1 MKILDKLERKYG
13 RYGVPNVTL
22 GLIILQVIAYIFS
35 ISREEILQGLYLMP
49 KLVLAGQV
57 WRLITFLAVPPT
69 TYPIFAFF
77 FWYLFYLMGSALE
90 SHWGIFR
97 YNIYL
102 LIGYVVTVGAA
113 FLIPN
118 AVATNLFLQGSVF
131 LAFAWLNPDFL
142 LYIFFIIPVKI
153 KWLALIT
160 WLGYLWTLIT
170 GDWISRLMVLA
181 SICNFLLFF
190 ASDIRDRI
198 KTGKRHME
206 FQVKRTAERTKKEP
220 FHRCVVCGVTD
231 VANPDMDFRYCPDC
245 KDTPGYCSGHLQSS
259 AYKLGNAGVLS
270 AQYWPC

>member
-1 MKILDKLERKYG
+1 MKILDKLEREYG

-22 GLIILQVIAYIFS
+22 GLIILQVIAYILS
-35 ISREEILQGLYLMP
+35 ISRWEILQGLYLIP

-57 WRLITFLAVPPT
+57 WRLFTFLAVPPT

-90 SHWGIFR
+90 SHWGTFR

-102 LIGYVVTVGAA
+102 LIGYAVTVGAA

-131 LAFAWLNPDFL
+131 LAFAWLYPDFL

-153 KWLALIT
+153 KWLALLT

-231 VANPDMDFRYCPDC
+231 VSNPDMDFRYCPDC
-245 KDTPGYCSGHLQSS
+245 KDAPGYCSDHLPNHQHIS
-259 AYKLGNAGVLS
+259 
-270 AQYWPC
+270 